1 MKNFLRN
8 VMLLVLALSLLA
20 VCPAMAESADA
31 WPVAVLQAKVTL
43 EGTLP
48 EPADTYSIRLTPA
61 DETCPMPESDE
72 ITITGEGSGSF
83 GEIVYDKVGIYN
95 YTIQQ
100 VPGDYEGMES
110 FDNAVYSVTV
120 YCTNVNPENPDGRL
134 ELTVTMYR
142 NSETEK
148 CDVAVFHNVY
158 KTIVPPTEPG
168 TVTPTGVQDHWM
180 YYLGFCAVML
190 VVSGVLL
197 KVVCTREPAVETVS
211 FEEEAEDDEQ

>member
-1 MKNFLRN
+1 MKNCLRN
-8 VMLLVLALSLLA
+8 VMLLVLALCLLA
-20 VCPAMAESADA
+20 CPVLAEETEIVFPAA
-31 WPVAVLQAKVTL
+31 ALQAEVTL

-48 EPADTYSIRLTPA
+48 DDADDFVIRLTPA
-61 DETCPMPESDE
+61 DEACPMPAGGNE
-72 ITITGEGSGSF
+72 ITITGEGKGAF
-83 GEIVYDKVGIYN
+83 GQIVYDKVGIYK

-110 FDNAVYSVTV
+110 FDNAVYNVTV
-120 YCTNVNPENPDGRL
+120 YCTNVNPDDPDGRL

-142 NSETEK
+142 NNDTEK

-158 KTIVPPTEPG
+158 KTVVPPTEPG

-197 KVVCTREPAVETVS
+197 KVVCTRDPAVVRS
-211 FEEEAEDDEQ
+211 LEEEAEDDEQ